1 MSQRKPVADNT
12 GRFASN
18 QIVVD
23 TDDLPQLREDLAT
36 LGLPF
41 EEGEKIPRFRLGL
54 VALGD
59 LARLDEVGDAADVRN
74 ELREQGRAA
83 DYPEP
88 TDLDVLLTMLRRAF
102 EARGRRLRVGKDRD
116 IELVE
121 GLPHWAGIGPPR
133 RIPPN
138 QPEAA
143 APVTLQPRDA
153 QPGRRVRVGVLDTGM
168 YPNPSLD
175 GRYLSSDL
183 LEKPQAPVASWSGH
197 ALFVVGLIAQEAP
210 GAIVEV
216 RRVLDDETGTSTA
229 WGLAKAMAAMMG
241 TGVEILNVS
250 LGCFTIDD
258 EPPFLL
264 ERAVERTAA
273 EMLIVAAAGNHGA
286 GSARTDLPGPR
297 SASSPMW
304 PAALPDVVAVGAA
317 DVTTCAGGDVR
328 MTRAGFTPPNA
339 EWIKLWAKGVDL
351 DSFFLEGEVVQTV
364 WEDVDGKPVARV
376 VEVPGPFNGYAT
388 WNGTSFACGVVSGRI
403 AALAQE
409 SNTSVGEV
417 YANLREGQS
426 TGSCGPEDVR
436 PGVDETDETD

>member
-1 MSQRKPVADNT
+1 MSQRNPVSDTT
-12 GRFASN
+12 GRFAGN

-41 EEGEKIPRFRLGL
+41 TEGETLPEFRLGL
-54 VALGD
+54 VGLGD
-59 LARLDEVGDAADVRN
+59 LDGVEGAEAVRN
-74 ELREQGRAA
+74 ELRERGRAA

-88 TDLDVLLTMLRRAF
+88 TDLDVLLTMLRRMF
-102 EARGRRLRVGKDRD
+102 EARGHKLRVGKDRD

-133 RIPPN
+133 RAAAG

-143 APVTLQPRDA
+143 APITLAPRDA
-153 QPGRRVRVGVLDTGM
+153 QPGRRVRVAVLDTGM
-168 YPNPSLD
+168 YPNPYLD

-183 LEKPQAPVASWSGH
+183 QEKPQAPVASWAGH
-197 ALFVVGLIAQEAP
+197 ALFVAGLIAQEAP
-210 GAIVEV
+210 GAIIEV
-216 RRVLDDETGTSTA
+216 RRVLDDASGTSTA
-229 WGLAKAMAAMMG
+229 WGLAKAMASSMG

-286 GSARTDLPGPR
+286 GSQHTDMPGPR

-317 DVTTCAGGDVR
+317 TVTACGGDGVR
-328 MTRAGFTPPNA
+328 MTRAAFTPPDA
-339 EWIKLWAKGVDL
+339 EWIQLWAKGVDL
-351 DSFFLEGEVVQTV
+351 NSFYLEGEVVQAEWTT
-364 WEDVDGKPVARV
+364 DGDGNPVAHE

-388 WNGTSFACGVVSGRI
+388 WDGTSFACGVVSGRI
-403 AALAQE
+403 AAEAQE
-409 SNTSVGEV
+409 SGRSVREI
-417 YANLREGQS
+417 YATLREGQAS
-426 TGSCGPEDVR
+426 GSCGPEDVR
-436 PGVDETDETD
+436 PGVDELN